1 MISGLSPR
9 LFFID
14 IHGRLCETWHL
25 IHGPDYFK
33 INQFTCTLHLSG
45 KRVSADDCWR
55 EIFTWAFSLT
65 T

>member
-1 MISGLSPR
+1 MISGLSPC

-14 IHGRLCETWHL
+14 IPLCETLQL
-25 IHGPDYFK
+25 IHGPDQFK
-33 INQFTCTLHLSG
+33 INWFTPTLQLFAR
-45 KRVSADDCWR
+45 RVSADHCWR